1 MSYTYLLEQEEESSA
16 ECFSDIPA
24 SALSSGTSTPA
35 RSCLPDNETDACHA
49 SQSGTMCKLSTASLG
64 EGVSMSCAEDFPART
79 LAPLEKAQESTASAL
94 ECGATWRES
103 SVKFDLVSLSWKTH
117 RCLWEEVLPWCSVIL
132 PKWGMM
138 RGGELWERTTQALH
152 TSENESGF
160 WPTPRCQMTRPDRA
174 RHDLTNGHKCNLE
187 EVVAVR
193 TWPTPRNCSAMA
205 ASITQESAWADRF
218 PNLETVVGRRT
229 WPTPTAHNAKECDA
243 PSEAHRNEPTLTHQ
257 ARGGDKTL
265 PNKLNPVWVEW
276 LMGWPLGWSDLNALE
291 MDKFQQWLHSHGKFS
306 ASNAAV
312 ATSLT
317 P

>member
-79 LAPLEKAQESTASAL
+79 LAQPERAQESKEIDL
-94 ECGATWRES
+94 ECGNTWRES

-138 RGGELWERTTQALH
+138 RGGELWERTTRALH

-160 WPTPRCQMTRPDRA
+160 WPTPCANETGEKPEKLMERMKKYGRTGSEVHMKLSTKVQM
-174 RHDLTNGHKCNLE
+174 
-187 EVVAVR
+187 
-193 TWPTPRNCSAMA
+193 
-205 ASITQESAWADRF
+205 
-218 PNLETVVGRRT
+218 

-243 PSEAHRNEPTLTHQ
+243 PRSAHRNEPTLTHQ

-276 LMGWPLGWSDLNALE
+276 LMAWPLGWTDLNALE
-291 MDKFQQWLHSHGKFS
+291 TDKFQQWLDSHGKS
-306 ASNAAV
+306 STSNATA

-317 P
+317 E